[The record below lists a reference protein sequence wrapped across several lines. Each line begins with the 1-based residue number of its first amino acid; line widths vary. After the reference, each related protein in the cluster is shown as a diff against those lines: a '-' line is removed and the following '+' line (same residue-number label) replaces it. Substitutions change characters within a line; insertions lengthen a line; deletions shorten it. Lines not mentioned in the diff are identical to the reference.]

1 MDAPQLGYLDLAL
14 ASALVLANAGLS
26 WLLDLGLARQ
36 IVVATARAAVQLS
49 LVGLVLKL
57 LFAAVSLPLVLLA
70 VAVMIGAASQEV
82 ATRQERWFRG
92 WWGYGVGAGP
102 MAVATL
108 AVAGFALT
116 THIRSDPWY
125 DPRFVIPLVGII
137 LGNAM
142 SGVSLALNS
151 LLTGVSRDRAAIES
165 RLALGVDRM
174 TALGPFLQR
183 AMRSGLI
190 PVINQMAAAG
200 LITLPGMLTGQ
211 VLAGMDPA
219 EAVKYQILILFL
231 LAGAT
236 GFGVLGAVQVAA
248 RRLTDERHRLRLDR
262 LLPAAVPAN
271 GRPRR
276 QAGAVP
282 R

>member
-1 MDAPQLGYLDLAL
+1 MDAPPLGYLDLAL
-14 ASALVLANAGLS
+14 ASGLVLANAALS
-26 WLLDLGLARQ
+26 WMLHLGLERQ
-36 IVVATARAAVQLS
+36 IVVAAARAAVQLS

-57 LFAAVSLPLVLLA
+57 LFATVSLPLVLLA
-70 VAVMIGAASQEV
+70 VAVMIAAASREV
-82 ATRQERWFRG
+82 ATRQERRFSG
-92 WWGYGVGAGP
+92 WWGFGVGAGP

-108 AVAGFALT
+108 AVAGFALA
-116 THIRSDPWY
+116 THIRSEPWY

-142 SGVSLALNS
+142 SGVSLGLNS

-165 RLALGVDRM
+165 RLALGADRM
-174 TALGPFLQR
+174 EALGPFLQR
-183 AMRSGLI
+183 AMRGGLI

-211 VLAGMDPA
+211 VLAGMDPG

-236 GFGVLGAVQVAA
+236 GFGVLGAVYVAA

-262 LLPAAVPAN
+262 LRPAAAPAN
-271 GRPRR
+271 GRSRR
-276 QAGAVP
+276 
-282 R
+282 